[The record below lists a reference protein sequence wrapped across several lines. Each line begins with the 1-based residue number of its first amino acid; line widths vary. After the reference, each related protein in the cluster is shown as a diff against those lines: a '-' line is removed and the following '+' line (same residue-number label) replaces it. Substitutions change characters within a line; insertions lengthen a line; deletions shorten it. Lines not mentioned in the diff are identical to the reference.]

1 VQKRLI
7 ALHDLDVPWR
17 PSDLEQRAGRI
28 VRQGNG
34 NDEVHL
40 YRYITEGTFDAYSYQ
55 LLESKQKFISQ
66 IMTSKQPVRVADD
79 VDETALS
86 FAEIKAL
93 ASGNPK
99 IIEKMQLDTEVAKL
113 KVQKADHL
121 SSRYALE
128 DKLIRTYPQRMADLK
143 AKIAGSEADRKT
155 VEENTFPNDKG
166 FSPMMVMG
174 QTYTEKEDAGKAI
187 LAVKDRLTTGDPR
200 PLGEYRGLKT
210 EIGYEK
216 FWQSFYVALVGKIRT
231 MVKIGDDANGLI
243 VRLNNA
249 IDSMAAEQ
257 QNDER
262 KLAALEKEIER
273 TKAEIDK
280 PFALEA
286 ELEEKL
292 QRLSVLNAELSL
304 DKHENE
310 LVDEAEEPSEGE
322 DEPAEDE
329 PEREE
334 EAREGKER

>member
-1 VQKRLI
+1 M
-7 ALHDLDVPWR
+7 
-17 PSDLEQRAGRI
+17 
-28 VRQGNG
+28 
-34 NDEVHL
+34 
-40 YRYITEGTFDAYSYQ
+40 
-55 LLESKQKFISQ
+55 ESKQKFISQ
-66 IMTSKQPVRVADD
+66 IMTSKLPVRIADD

-128 DKLIRTYPQRMADLK
+128 DKLIRAFPQKMADLK
-143 AKIAGSEADRKT
+143 AKIVGMEADRKT
-155 VEENTFPNDKG
+155 VAENPQPNENG
-166 FSPMMVMG
+166 FSPMVVMG

-187 LAVKDRLTTGDPR
+187 LAVKDRLTSADPR

-216 FWQSFYVALVGKIRT
+216 FWQSFYVALVGKLRT

-249 IDSMAAEQ
+249 INSMGEEQ
-257 QNDER
+257 QNYER
-262 KLAALEKEIER
+262 QLAALEKEIET
-273 TKAEIDK
+273 TKEEIQK
-280 PFALEA
+280 PFAREV

-292 QRLSVLNAELSL
+292 ERLSVLNAELSL
-304 DKHENE
+304 DKTENA
-310 LVDEAEEPSEGE
+310 LVDEAEEPAEGGE
-322 DEPAEDE
+322 EPAEDE
-329 PEREE
+329 YEQESEDLDGEER
-334 EAREGKER
+334 